1 MIFDTHCHIYDE
13 MYNDDLDKVLSD
25 AFSNGVKKIL
35 VPGNTLEESIKAVEL
50 ADRYDNLFAAVGV
63 HPSEVFDL
71 DLNSTMETLKQLV
84 KNTKVKAI
92 GEIGLDYHWHKLEEE
107 KAIQREWFKAQ
118 LLLAES
124 LKLPV
129 IIHSRDACLDTIQI
143 LKECKLTI
151 KVLFHC
157 FSYSVEVMEEIIK
170 YGWYIGLDGPVTYKN
185 AITPKEVAS
194 KVPLNKLV
202 LETDCPY
209 LTPTPNRG
217 KRNEPSYIT
226 YIAMEVARQRNM
238 AYDDLCN
245 ATYKNG
251 CDFFG
256 IDYE

>member
-13 MYNDDLDKVLSD
+13 MYNEDLEKVLSD

-35 VPGNTLEESIKAVEL
+35 VPGNTLEESIKAVKL
-50 ADRYDNLFAAVGV
+50 ASEHDNLYAAVGV
-63 HPSEVFDL
+63 HPSEVYGL
-71 DLNSTMETLKQLV
+71 DLNETLDILRNLV
-84 KNTKVKAI
+84 TNNKVKAI

-107 KAIQREWFKAQ
+107 KALQREWFKSQ

-124 LKLPV
+124 LRLPV

-143 LKECKLTI
+143 LKECNLSI
-151 KVLFHC
+151 GVLFHC
-157 FSYSVEVMEEIIK
+157 FSYSVEVMEEIVK
-170 YGWYIGLDGPVTYKN
+170 NGWYIGLDGPVTYKN
-185 AITPKEVAS
+185 AVTPKEVS
-194 KVPLNKLV
+194 KRVPLDKLV

-226 YIAMEVARQRNM
+226 YIAMEVALQKGM
-238 AYDDLCN
+238 SYDDLCN